1 MEESNQTNLYGRL
14 MLSIEGTSLSSL
26 ETKLISNPHV
36 GGVIFFSRNF
46 ISKDQILDLCK
57 EIRNI
62 KENIIISVDQEGG
75 RVQRFQD
82 GFTRLFIAF
91 LGF

>member
-36 GGVIFFSRNF
+36 GGVIFFSHPIKKTINSKVNKWIFF
-46 ISKDQILDLCK
+46 IYSLIVLLLPEKFPEGK
-57 EIRNI
+57 S
-62 KENIIISVDQEGG
+62 IIN
-75 RVQRFQD
+75 
-82 GFTRLFIAF
+82 
-91 LGF
+91 